1 MKKVCPNCGGNV
13 KYGNTFCGQQC
24 SDANKLKV
32 KKQEVIDL
40 KKEVASLK
48 QRITEQDN
56 LWENLVGDLADD
68 DIVSPAHI
76 RLWTRKL
83 VAEYNISNKNK
94 MLGWLGEVADIL
106 DTYKNVKY
114 S

>member
-1 MKKVCPNCGGNV
+1 MKICPNCGGKV
-13 KYGNTFCGQQC
+13 KYGNTFCGKQC
-24 SDANKLKV
+24 SDINKLQV

-76 RLWTRKL
+76 RWWTRKL
-83 VAEYNISNKNK
+83 AIEHNISNENK

-106 DTYKNVKY
+106 DTYKDVKY